1 MGVASRPA
9 RPTIQCAFVTS
20 DALRAILERVPTV
33 PFVSAPTAVEPL
45 PRLST
50 ALGRTPHLFIKRDD
64 AIPFGFGGNKVRKLA
79 FVAARAR
86 AEGADTLITAGGIQS
101 NHARATASAAAALG
115 MRAVLVANGPAPVR
129 PTANALLDAL
139 LGADV
144 EYVPGRGD
152 RAAAMEAAAHR
163 LRASG
168 HTPFVIPIGASTP
181 LGALGYVR
189 AMLELLDQMP
199 APDVI
204 IHATSSGG
212 TQAGL
217 VAAARLLNLRTEII
231 GVSADD
237 PAEALASAVG
247 SIISGIGDLLGLPRD
262 AITQGP
268 AIHVD
273 DRFVG
278 DGYGIPTAESREALE
293 LAARTDAIFLDPTY
307 TAKAMAGLIAY
318 VRQQRF
324 TDRQTVLFWHTGGQV
339 GLFA

>member
-1 MGVASRPA
+1 
-9 RPTIQCAFVTS
+9 VTS

-33 PFVSAPTAVEPL
+33 PFASAPTPVEPL
-45 PRLST
+45 PRLS
-50 ALGRTPHLFIKRDD
+50 AMLGRAPHLFIKRDD

-86 AEGADTLITAGGIQS
+86 TDGADTLITAGGIQS

-115 MRAVLVANGPAPVR
+115 MRAVLVANGHPPAR
-129 PTANALLDAL
+129 STANALLDAL
-139 LGADV
+139 LGAEI
-144 EYVPGRGD
+144 EYVAARGD
-152 RAAAMEAAAHR
+152 RGPAMEAIADR
-163 LRASG
+163 LRAAG
-168 HTPFVIPIGASTP
+168 RRPFIIPIGASTP

-204 IHATSSGG
+204 VHATSSGG

-217 VAAARLLNLRTEII
+217 VAAARLLNLQTEII

-237 PAEALASAVG
+237 PAHALADAVA
-247 SIISGIGDLLGLPRD
+247 SIVSGIGDLLGLPAATAD
-262 AITQGP
+262 GTAIQ
-268 AIHVD
+268 VD

-293 LAARTDAIFLDPTY
+293 LAARSDAIFLDPTY

-318 VRQQRF
+318 VRERRF
-324 TDRQTVLFWHTGGQV
+324 SDPQTVLFWHTGGQV